1 MVFCLPEPMPKRTGK
16 IFPEPDATDVTAN
29 KGTKGKTT
37 NSRNYQTILR
47 ERLCEIEVRKPNDLT
62 TVPNRSDQA

>member
-1 MVFCLPEPMPKRTGK
+1 
-16 IFPEPDATDVTAN
+16 VTAN